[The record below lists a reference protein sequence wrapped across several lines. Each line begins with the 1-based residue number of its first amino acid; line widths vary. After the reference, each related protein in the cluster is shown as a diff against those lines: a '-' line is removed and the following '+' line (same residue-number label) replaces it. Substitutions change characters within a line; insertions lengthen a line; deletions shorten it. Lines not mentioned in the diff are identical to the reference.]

1 MNLPALPALPA
12 TPCAAAPGMAPKS
25 ADEPGAARFA
35 RLLES
40 ARDDQSAETAPPD
53 VKPDAP
59 APRAAA
65 QGKTEGQNDA
75 SDAAAPSPTDGAS
88 DDTGDAANEPQADSA
103 PVDARPRLRT
113 PGLPDRAR
121 KDAPR
126 ASALAI
132 VDTKVGTPVAA
143 DAAAVRDSESK
154 QAGADIASLLPGW
167 TCALPLPPALDKA
180 AGTPADGADR
190 AEAGELPAPA
200 ARGLARAAL
209 AHDEAALRRD
219 ARAASEAMG
228 ATATTLPAHAQGAA
242 PAREASAAALEAATP
257 HGRELE
263 PAIGSPAPAASA
275 ALSTLARPD
284 AIVTTAH
291 VAAPIDTPAFAPALA
306 TQVRWLAQERVQ
318 QAQITLN
325 PAGMGPVAV
334 QIVLDGANA
343 RVDFSAEQAA
353 TRHAI
358 EASLPVLAAALDE
371 SGLKLSGGGVHDSA
385 GRQQPGWNAPA
396 AQHAS
401 KLAFESDKGVRDIGA
416 PPRASIGRGLV
427 DLVA

>member
-1 MNLPALPALPA
+1 MNLLDPADHVMNDLEIARSHRDGA
-12 TPCAAAPGMAPKS
+12 HPGIGGIARAHLRIDHRAS
-25 ADEPGAARFA
+25 RLDAQRNTAELLVTLARDQGRLERLGAAIGD
-35 RLLES
+35 
-40 ARDDQSAETAPPD
+40 RDRE
-53 VKPDAP
+53 
-59 APRAAA
+59 
-65 QGKTEGQNDA
+65 
-75 SDAAAPSPTDGAS
+75 
-88 DDTGDAANEPQADSA
+88 
-103 PVDARPRLRT
+103 L
-113 PGLPDRAR
+113 
-121 KDAPR
+121 
-126 ASALAI
+126 
-132 VDTKVGTPVAA
+132 
-143 DAAAVRDSESK
+143 
-154 QAGADIASLLPGW
+154 DI
-167 TCALPLPPALDKA
+167 
-180 AGTPADGADR
+180 
-190 AEAGELPAPA
+190 
-200 ARGLARAAL
+200 AAL

-284 AIVTTAH
+284 AIVTSAH